1 MNVLVVNSGSSSLK
15 FQVIATDLE
24 RIKQHTDDRICRG
37 EVEGIGG
44 EAIIRI
50 QHRKEPAQTFTASL
64 RDISAALDYLVRY
77 IASDRSGVTEIKS
90 TADLQAVGHRVVH
103 GGELFEQSALI
114 DDHVLKGIEDC
125 IELAPLHN
133 PNNIN
138 GILAARELFGKA
150 VPQVAVFDT
159 AFHHSLPEQAYLYA
173 VPYHL
178 YRRHRIRRYGFH
190 GTSHR
195 YVAFRYRAL
204 RGLTREQ
211 TNIITLHLGN
221 GCSAAAIKGGSS
233 VDTSMGMTPLE
244 GLVMGTRSG
253 DLDPAVVN
261 VIARK
266 EGLSASEV
274 DTLLNTQSGLL
285 GISGLTND
293 MRELQAELKE
303 HDDRRVRLAIE
314 IFCYRARKYIGA
326 FLASLGGADAVV
338 FTGGIGE
345 NSPDVRAR
353 ICSGMEWAGLHLDA
367 AKNQDTVGREDKIS
381 NDDSKLLAYAIP
393 TDEELLIARD
403 TVRVILGRAAS
414 VVNRQ
419 RILNRAK
426 PVRGFG
432 FVDAVLMSVV
442 RGIRFAGSGIFPWR
456 GRQSSA
462 VLAPGQQRPWPG

>member
-1 MNVLVVNSGSSSLK
+1 MNVLVLNSGSSSLK
-15 FQVIATDLE
+15 FQIIATDLE
-24 RIKQHTDDRICRG
+24 QIKAYRDDRILRG

-44 EAIIRI
+44 EALVRVRY
-50 QHRKEPAQTFTASL
+50 RKEPGKTLTAPL
-64 RDISAALDYLVRY
+64 RDMGAALDYLLRF
-77 IASDRSGVTEIKS
+77 IASDRSGISEIKR
-90 TADLQAVGHRVVH
+90 TADVHAVGHRVVH
-103 GGELFEQSALI
+103 GGELFKESTLI
-114 DDHVLKGIEDC
+114 DDRVLKGIEDC
-125 IELAPLHN
+125 IDLAPLHN
-133 PNNIN
+133 PNNVK
-138 GILAARELFGKA
+138 GILAARELLGSN

-159 AFHHSLPEQAYLYA
+159 AFHHSIPEQAYLYA
-173 VPYHL
+173 IPYHL

-204 RGLTREQ
+204 RELTRDQ

-221 GCSAAAIKGGSS
+221 GCSAAAMKAGFP

-253 DLDPAVVN
+253 DLDPAIVS

-266 EGLSASEV
+266 EGMSPSEV
-274 DTLLNTQSGLL
+274 DTLLNTQAGLL

-326 FLASLGGADAVV
+326 YLAAMGGADAVV

-345 NSPDVRAR
+345 NSPEVRAR
-353 ICSGMEWAGLHLDA
+353 ICSEMEWAGLHLDA
-367 AKNQDTVGREDKIS
+367 VKNQETVGREGLIS
-381 NDDSKLLAYAIP
+381 TEDSKLLAYAIP

-403 TVRVILGRAAS
+403 TVRVIKGEQHPS
-414 VVNRQ
+414 
-419 RILNRAK
+419 
-426 PVRGFG
+426 
-432 FVDAVLMSVV
+432 
-442 RGIRFAGSGIFPWR
+442 
-456 GRQSSA
+456 
-462 VLAPGQQRPWPG
+462 

>member
-1 MNVLVVNSGSSSLK
+1 MNVLVLNSGSSSLK

-24 RIKQHTDDRICRG
+24 QIKAYKDDRICRG

-50 QHRKEPAQTFTASL
+50 QHRSDPAQTLTAPL
-64 RDISAALDYLVRY
+64 RDMAAALDYLVRY
-77 IASDRSGVTEIKS
+77 IASDRSRVSEIKS
-90 TADLQAVGHRVVH
+90 TADVHAVGHRVVH
-103 GGELFEQSALI
+103 GGELFNQSTLI
-114 DDHVLKGIEDC
+114 DDRVIKGIEDC
-125 IELAPLHN
+125 IDLAPLHN
-133 PNNIN
+133 PNNVK
-138 GILAARELFGKA
+138 GILAARDLFGKD

-159 AFHHSLPEQAYLYA
+159 SFHHSIPEQAYLYA
-173 VPYHL
+173 IPYHL

-195 YVAFRYRAL
+195 YVSFRYRAL
-204 RGLTREQ
+204 RGLKREQ

-221 GCSAAAIKGGSS
+221 GCSAAAIKNGSP

-253 DLDPAVVN
+253 DLDPAIVS

-266 EGLSASEV
+266 EGLSSSEV

-314 IFCYRARKYIGA
+314 VFCYRAGKYIGA
-326 FLASLGGADAVV
+326 YLAAMGGADAVV

-353 ICSGMEWAGLHLDA
+353 ICSGMEWAGLRIDA
-367 AKNQDTVGREDKIS
+367 AKNQQTIGREGMIS
-381 NDDSKLLAYAIP
+381 TEDSKLLAYAIP

-403 TVRVILGRAAS
+403 TVRVI
-414 VVNRQ
+414 
-419 RILNRAK
+419 
-426 PVRGFG
+426 RGEPHP
-432 FVDAVLMSVV
+432 S
-442 RGIRFAGSGIFPWR
+442 
-456 GRQSSA
+456 
-462 VLAPGQQRPWPG
+462 